1 LIWPQAPEQARIE
14 WLGEVRKPSDL
25 GIRPSLF
32 RRILHFFTGETRL
45 NLVRPHGVS
54 VDAKGRLWITDP
66 GARAV
71 YVLDAGKNRWMRL
84 PREGQARML
93 SPIAVAH
100 DLRGTT
106 YISDSA
112 RRNVRLFDGK
122 GRSRGTWDAGGAFVR
137 PTGLAYDAANELL
150 WVVDTG
156 KHQILALK
164 EGGKVVRTIGKRGT
178 APGAFNFP
186 THIGLDNAGRL
197 YVSDTLN
204 FRIQIL
210 SHDGE
215 PIRTFGQAGDGPGTF
230 AKPKGLGRDRD
241 GHIYVVD
248 GMFDN
253 VQIFDDT
260 GRLLMVFGDHGA
272 DPGELQLPAGL
283 WIDTDDRIYIADAYN
298 RRVQVFRYL
307 SE

>member
-1 LIWPQAPEQARIE
+1 LVWPRAPEQARIE

-25 GIRPSLF
+25 GIRPGLF
-32 RRILHFFTGETRL
+32 RRILHFFVGEEKL

-71 YVLDAGKNRWMRL
+71 YVLDAQKNRWMRL
-84 PREGQARML
+84 PRQGQQPML

-100 DLRGTT
+100 DSRGTT
-106 YISDSA
+106 YVSDSA
-112 RRNVRLFDGK
+112 QRNVRLFDAK
-122 GRSRGTWDAGGAFVR
+122 GRSRGTWDAGGSLLR
-137 PTGLAYDAANELL
+137 PTGLAYDAARELL

-156 KHQILALK
+156 KHQILALQADD
-164 EGGKVVRTIGKRGT
+164 EVVRTIGHRGT

-186 THIGLDNAGRL
+186 THVGLDDAGSL

-210 SHDGE
+210 SREGE
-215 PIRTFGQAGDGPGTF
+215 PIRIFGQAGDGPGTF
-230 AKPKGLGRDRD
+230 AKPKGLCRDRD

-253 VQIFDDT
+253 VQIFDDA
-260 GRLLMVFGDHGA
+260 GRLLLAFGDHGT
-272 DPGELQLPAGL
+272 DRGELRLPAGL
-283 WIDTDDRIYIADAYN
+283 WIDTDDRIYVADAYN

-307 SE
+307 RE